1 MQSHTARDTNHGAGV
16 RHLVRPFF
24 TIAAKRSPAMRSS
37 PCVLLGLALACA
49 SPALAAETVS
59 IPINGV
65 RIQNNLAQSRNSG
78 TQTINAAY
86 RYSMRFSSDT
96 TASGSGGILAALY
109 PSPTPLAT
117 IMNDLAPGTDPLAPQ
132 SATNPSGMLPAS
144 LPTQTINQ
152 TSVLSGINVTFGMTI
167 NAGADA
173 AGVCSFSLSSVV
185 ISPSILVG
193 SLLINQGSI
202 IVSTH
207 CIADLTLDQAVT
219 IDDLLAFL
227 GYFESGNVAGD
238 MNRDDAITIDD
249 LLVMLENFEDG
260 C

>member
-1 MQSHTARDTNHGAGV
+1 
-16 RHLVRPFF
+16 
-24 TIAAKRSPAMRSS
+24 MRLN
-37 PCVLLGLALACA
+37 PCLTLGFSVGCALACA
-49 SPALAAETVS
+49 TPALAAETVS

-78 TQTINAAY
+78 AQTINAAY

-96 TASGSGGILAALY
+96 TATGSGVVLGSLY
-109 PSPTPLAT
+109 PTATPLSE
-117 IMNDLAPGTDPLAPQ
+117 IMADLAPGTDPLAPQ
-132 SATNPSGMLPAS
+132 SATNPTGTLPAS
-144 LPTQTINQ
+144 LPTQAIDQ
-152 TSVLSGINVTFGMTI
+152 TTTLAGIGVTFRMTI

-173 AGVCSFSLSSVV
+173 AGVCSFSLSNVV
-185 ISPSILVG
+185 ISPAALVG
-193 SLLINQGSI
+193 SLTINQGSI
-202 IVSTH
+202 IVSAH

-227 GYFESGNVAGD
+227 TYFEEGNVAGD

-249 LLVMLENFEDG
+249 LLVMLVNFEDG

>member
-1 MQSHTARDTNHGAGV
+1 MQSA
-16 RHLVRPFF
+16 
-24 TIAAKRSPAMRSS
+24 

-78 TQTINAAY
+78 AQTINAAF
-86 RYSMRFSSDT
+86 RYSIRFSGDT
-96 TASGSGGILAALY
+96 TASGAGGILAALY
-109 PSPTPLAT
+109 PSPTPLSE

-132 SATNPSGMLPAS
+132 SATNPPGTLPAS
-144 LPTQTINQ
+144 LPSQTTNQ

-173 AGVCSFSLSSVV
+173 TGVCSFSLSGVV

-227 GYFESGNVAGD
+227 IYFEDGNAAGD

-249 LLVMLENFEDG
+249 LLIMLENFEDG